1 MSNRSVEIVAERPLS
16 RIVAE
21 HVAGAVLSLLPRRLR
36 GWWDSVPS
44 DAIVSGTI
52 EAGVASYFF
61 LHVLLMSM
69 DAEINGLGMRG
80 AAALATSHGDAGVMA
95 LGPMIMIALLLKPA
109 TLALAITAVDGYVR
123 ASTALI
129 SHEVYPSVWLGA
141 PERMIRVAYAW
152 LNPQQR
158 TSVRLFKEEG

>member
-1 MSNRSVEIVAERPLS
+1 MSNRGVEIVAERPLS

-21 HVAGAVLSLLPRRLR
+21 HVAGAVLSLLPARLR

-61 LHVLLMSM
+61 LHMFLASM
-69 DAEINGLGMRG
+69 DAEINGIGMRG
-80 AAALATSHGDAGVMA
+80 VTTLATTHGDAGVMA

-109 TLALAITAVDGYVR
+109 TLALAVTAADGYVR

-129 SHEVYPSVWLGA
+129 SQEVYSSVWLAA
-141 PERMIRVAYAW
+141 PERLIRSAYRW
-152 LNPQQR
+152 LNPPRQ
-158 TSVRLFKEEG
+158 TSVRLFKDGN